1 MSGLIVFFILGLDCG
16 RIINLSNGG
25 FDEIKMT
32 SYTQGKVCT
41 WLVKVSTTTRF
52 YGKTGEVL
60 VSVRVRGSVL
70 LSVCLWV

>member
-1 MSGLIVFFILGLDCG
+1 MSGLIGFFLLGLDCG

-52 YGKTGEVL
+52 YGKTGEV
-60 VSVRVRGSVL
+60 
-70 LSVCLWV
+70 